1 LTFKLTPL
9 IGPEKLHTNFK
20 PSMDILDSLA
30 ACCLNEFKNTSGL
43 NNSDKSN
50 SCSKNFDVDSTEE
63 HHLSSALKRSIIAVR

>member
-1 LTFKLTPL
+1 
-9 IGPEKLHTNFK
+9 
-20 PSMDILDSLA
+20 MDILDSLA